1 MTCDPQ
7 QLLEDVQDAL
17 TRDDLRG
24 VHRDHY
30 DPDCPLTGHCA
41 LAVDVL
47 QALLWECGDTRWKGR
62 NAKDPSGI
70 VHHWLVD
77 SETGEILDPTAE
89 QYTDYGEEP
98 PYEAGRPGGPQGT
111 RWPTINGEKVRRP
124 SRDALRVLERMTVPS
139 AQAITERFQARTAA
153 RMDREEAVRLHENE
167 EHWFEIDAFDVETVL
182 GPAWFIAWF
191 GLADILQQKRQ
202 GFGKRYYKLWESQ
215 LPSHVDTLYLAPL
228 PHAVPFWR
236 AMGYVDMFRDSPHPS
251 YMIKSLRDNYVPLTF
266 SYPLETS
273 FEPEDLLD
281 EEVDYAPDM
290 SRLKEGSV
298 RRHKKKREEGWGE
311 TVNTF
316 IVQTCGRNSKLPE
329 CEGAEGFEVFPT
341 GEMPKTKK
349 ALYRGA
355 VYRQALTPEQKEQK
369 KDYLLEQ
376 SMQADCGIPSFKE
389 IVEKHESLQWSLD
402 DEEYTEHEGIDPDD
416 LIREDYDDEGIREMA
431 EERVQKELD
440 VLDAAIKE
448 IDEKCRYEHDEGL
461 LNKCWD
467 ERDDLSYKR
476 DKLVDKAVNHVW
488 DYLREEY
495 EEEVKLRA
503 QDAVEARYEEF
514 LSDARD
520 ELDGADEGDVWRV
533 VMVDPSVDPTKLSG
547 IGRFWTRRKDLAR
560 PFLDFDEGER
570 LKDAKAVRFRAKVDH
585 EYVDVCDTLEA
596 NVWGKM
602 TGNQTDETEVRF
614 YKHAPVYVYE
624 VEVIAMDPN
633 QPDLRGEIEVLE
645 TLPIEGTR
653 RA

>member
-1 MTCDPQ
+1 MQRTYTSMTYDPQ
-7 QLLEDVQDAL
+7 
-17 TRDDLRG
+17 
-24 VHRDHY
+24 
-30 DPDCPLTGHCA
+30 
-41 LAVDVL
+41 
-47 QALLWECGDTRWKGR
+47 
-62 NAKDPSGI
+62 
-70 VHHWLVD
+70 
-77 SETGEILDPTAE
+77 
-89 QYTDYGEEP
+89 
-98 PYEAGRPGGPQGT
+98 
-111 RWPTINGEKVRRP
+111 
-124 SRDALRVLERMTVPS
+124 
-139 AQAITERFQARTAA
+139 RTAY
-153 RMDREEAVRLHENE
+153 RMEREEAVRLHENE
-167 EHWFEIDAFDVETVL
+167 EHWFEIDAFDVETII

-202 GFGKRYYKLWESQ
+202 GFGKRYYELWESQ
-215 LPSHVDTLYLAPL
+215 IPTHVDTLYLVPL

-251 YMIKSLRDNYVPLTF
+251 YMIKSLKDNYVPLNF
-266 SYPLETS
+266 SHALESS
-273 FEPEDLLD
+273 FEPDNHSLD
-281 EEVDYAPDM
+281 EEVEYAPDM
-290 SRLKEGSV
+290 SKLKEGAV
-298 RRHKKKREEGWGE
+298 KRRRKKKLEEGWGE

-316 IVQTCGRNSKLPE
+316 LVQTCGRNSILPE
-329 CEGAEGFEVFPT
+329 CQGAEGFTVFPS
-341 GEMPKTKK
+341 GDMPKTTK

-376 SMQADCGIPSFKE
+376 AMQADCGIPSFKE
-389 IVEKHESLQWSLD
+389 IVEKHESLQWSL
-402 DEEYTEHEGIDPDD
+402 EEEEGSAFEGVDPDD
-416 LIREDYDDEGIREMA
+416 LIRQDYDDNDIQEMA

-440 VLDAAIKE
+440 VLEQQIAEA
-448 IDEKCRYEHDEGL
+448 DERRRNEHDDEL
-461 LNKCWD
+461 SDKLWD
-467 ERDDLSYKR
+467 EQSELQYKL
-476 DKLVDKAVNHVW
+476 DKLIDKAVEYVW
-488 DYLREEY
+488 DDLREKY
-495 EEEVKLRA
+495 EENTVQEAEDR
-503 QDAVEARYEEF
+503 VEERYEEF
-514 LSDARD
+514 ISEAQD
-520 ELDGADEGDVWRV
+520 ELNWADEGDVWRV
-533 VMVDPSVDPTKLSG
+533 VMVDPSVDPTKLTG

-570 LKDAKAVRFRAKVDH
+570 LKDAKAVRFRARVDH